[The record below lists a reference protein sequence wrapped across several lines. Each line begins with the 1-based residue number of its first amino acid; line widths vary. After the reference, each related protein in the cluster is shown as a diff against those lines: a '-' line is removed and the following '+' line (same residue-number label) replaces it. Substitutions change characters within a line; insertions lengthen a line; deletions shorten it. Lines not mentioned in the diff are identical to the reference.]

1 MAQNNKHFFS
11 VSVGWEFR
19 SSLAGW
25 FLAGPASP
33 EGLTG
38 LRIYF
43 QEGWLTW
50 LFIGGYSSSLAVG
63 RRPHFLSTKTAPQ
76 GFLSDPTAWQLVF
89 PRINDPKESQ
99 NYDIPRKLHSV
110 IPIISHWRHRK
121 VLTSADRTA
130 RGVRTS
136 GWRSSADYHSPS
148 WLVSCVRHQ
157 WPAVMALV
165 SEAAAMGTSSHA
177 PPAASLQTSS
187 EFCLFPKLTPPAPVD
202 SVGLYILINLLSAKE
217 IKASFH
223 CLQLKP

>member
-43 QEGWLTW
+43 QEDWLTW
-50 LFIGGYSSSLAVG
+50 LLIGGYSSSLAVG
-63 RRPHFLSTKTAPQ
+63 RKPHFLSTKTAPQ
-76 GFLSDPTAWQLVF
+76 GFLSDPRAWQLVF

-99 NYDIPRKLHSV
+99 NYDIPRKSHTV

-121 VLTSADRTA
+121 ALTVQTGLPGVWEPVGEDHQLTITVPRGWSA
-130 RGVRTS
+130 VCVTS
-136 GWRSSADYHSPS
+136 GLQWWHWCQKQQPWGHPDTLLLQPASRPALSSAYFLSS
-148 WLVSCVRHQ
+148 LLLLLWILLVS
-157 WPAVMALV
+157 
-165 SEAAAMGTSSHA
+165 TS
-177 PPAASLQTSS
+177 L
-187 EFCLFPKLTPPAPVD
+187 
-202 SVGLYILINLLSAKE
+202 
-217 IKASFH
+217 
-223 CLQLKP
+223 